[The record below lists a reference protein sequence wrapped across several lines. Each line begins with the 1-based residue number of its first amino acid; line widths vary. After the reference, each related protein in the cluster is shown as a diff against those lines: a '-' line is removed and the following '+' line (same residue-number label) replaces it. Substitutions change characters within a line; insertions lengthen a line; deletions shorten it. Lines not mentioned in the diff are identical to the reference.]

1 METVL
6 KDNQN
11 LLRSPENLNG
21 SWRNLGII
29 SKEDR
34 NLGQGLAENSCES
47 RHNLGQTIPAE
58 SRNLYES
65 VMSLVFGGC
74 TLIFI
79 DFWGSAKVV
88 ALIFVL
94 FPILSVVEVLIKARA
109 AKLYLVIKAIFPSL
123 YSLFDFFFFLFRDLL
138 LLFVTF
144 WKSLKATCSFLKPFP
159 IILRLLNTEIWPTRQ
174 SCPAVGF
181 TSQMQQ
187 RIAGLCIFVAGDLK
201 RIWIQST
208 AMAQW
213 NGRRYK
219 KEKSKEKKKIDWVV
233 LLSVVYHT
241 YLPKLLIPVEGLCDI
256 NKLVDI
262 CAR

>member
-34 NLGQGLAENSCES
+34 NLGQELAENSCES

-123 YSLFDFFFFLFRDLL
+123 YSLFDFFFPFSWSSTSFCDVLKIVKGDLFVSEAFSDNLAFVKHRDLADEAKL
-138 LLFVTF
+138 PRCWFHF
-144 WKSLKATCSFLKPFP
+144 SNATANCWALHF
-159 IILRLLNTEIWPTRQ
+159 
-174 SCPAVGF
+174 C
-181 TSQMQQ
+181 
-187 RIAGLCIFVAGDLK
+187 
-201 RIWIQST
+201 
-208 AMAQW
+208 
-213 NGRRYK
+213 GRRPQ
-219 KEKSKEKKKIDWVV
+219 ENLD
-233 LLSVVYHT
+233 T
-241 YLPKLLIPVEGLCDI
+241 I
-256 NKLVDI
+256 NSNGTIKRTQI
-262 CAR
+262 